1 MVSGAYNP
9 FTSIG
14 TFNRRQERILALDL
28 LPTFLRVGILIDHHI
43 VHNSDV
49 TVHTSDRGR
58 QTSGKDGGVSDVPLL
73 TGRVVNHNL

>member
-1 MVSGAYNP
+1 MVSSAYNP

-14 TFNRRQERILALDL
+14 PFDRRQKGVLALDL
-28 LPTFLRVGILIDHHI
+28 LPTFLRVGILIDNHI

-49 TVHTSDRGR
+49 TVHTSDRGS
-58 QTSGKDGGVSDVPLL
+58 QTSSKDRGVSDVPLL